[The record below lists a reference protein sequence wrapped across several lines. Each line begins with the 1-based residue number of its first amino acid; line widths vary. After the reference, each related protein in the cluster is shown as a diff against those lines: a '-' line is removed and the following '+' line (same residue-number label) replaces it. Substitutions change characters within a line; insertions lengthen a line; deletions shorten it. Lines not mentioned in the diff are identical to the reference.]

1 MTTSGAAAG
10 PSAAAASGPSAR
22 VARYGHRGSGPT
34 NSLSDVAGVRVG
46 HETRIGAGW
55 LSGTTVV
62 LAPEGGL
69 VAGVDV
75 RGGGPGTRETDLL
88 DPRASV
94 ERVHAIVFSG
104 GSAYGLA
111 AASGVADLLGERGIG
126 FPVGDRP
133 GEVVPIVPSAVV
145 FDLGRGGD
153 FGRRPGHA
161 EGVAAARVALA
172 AEPGTAVTMGVVGAG
187 AGTLAGGL
195 KGGIGSASAV
205 LSGGATVA
213 ALVVLNSHG
222 TCVDPATGEPLAA
235 RLLAPGDVR
244 LRRPD
249 QAEAR
254 AWVPPH
260 FLPPTVV
267 QNTTLGLVA
276 TDLTLTKA
284 QCTKLAGVGQDGL
297 ARAIDPAHTLFDG
310 DTIFGASTATRPAP
324 DLPLHYELLDAAAR
338 CVSRAVVRALLAAEP
353 VTTSAGSW
361 PSYSS
366 VFPSAVR

>member
-1 MTTSGAAAG
+1 MG
-10 PSAAAASGPSAR
+10 
-22 VARYGHRGSGPT
+22 
-34 NSLSDVAGVRVG
+34 DVAGLRVG

-62 LAPEGGL
+62 LAPEGGM

-94 ERVHAIVFSG
+94 DRVHAVVFSG

-111 AASGVADLLGERGIG
+111 AASGVADVLGERGIG
-126 FPVGDRP
+126 LTVGTAP

-153 FGRRPGHA
+153 FTRRPGLA
-161 EGVAAARVALA
+161 EGAAAARAALA
-172 AEPGTAVTMGVVGAG
+172 AEPGTAVPLGALG
-187 AGTLAGGL
+187 AGTGTVAGGL

-205 LSGGATVA
+205 LSSGAIVA
-213 ALVVLNSHG
+213 ALVVLNAHG
-222 TCVDPATGEPLAA
+222 TCVDPETGEPLAA

-249 QAEAR
+249 PAEAR
-254 AWVPPH
+254 AWDAPGV
-260 FLPPTVV
+260 LPPTVV

-310 DTIFGASTATRPAP
+310 DTLFGASTATRPAP
-324 DLPLHYELLDAAAR
+324 DLTLHYELLDAAAR
-338 CVSRAVVRALLAAEP
+338 CVSRAVVRALLAAGS
-353 VTTSAGSW
+353 VTTSGGSW
-361 PSYSS
+361 PGYAD